1 MKKPKLPPNV
11 LFHHDLRLM
20 VWRPRGVLN
29 EKRVNTIV
37 AFLEAEEERTEKPFN
52 RFSDLS
58 KLDAIDLHLHFVCRV
73 SLHRRLVY
81 ANHPPVKSAFYVT
94 HPEIAHVVRIHAIVT
109 DQSPLHVSM
118 FEDLTEAAAWLGVSR
133 ETLEY

>member
-1 MKKPKLPPNV
+1 MKLKLPPNV

-20 VWRPRGVLN
+20 VWRPRGILN
-29 EKRVNTIV
+29 EKSVNTIV
-37 AFLEAEEERTEKPFN
+37 AFLEAEEERADKAFN

-58 KLDAIDLHLHFVCRV
+58 KLDAVDLDLQFVCRV

-81 ANHPPVKSAFYVT
+81 AKHPPVKSAFYVT
-94 HPEIAHVVRIHAIVT
+94 HPEVAHLVKVHAIVT
-109 DQSPLHVSM
+109 DQSPLKVSM
-118 FEDLTEAAAWLGVSR
+118 FEDLSEAAEWLGVSK